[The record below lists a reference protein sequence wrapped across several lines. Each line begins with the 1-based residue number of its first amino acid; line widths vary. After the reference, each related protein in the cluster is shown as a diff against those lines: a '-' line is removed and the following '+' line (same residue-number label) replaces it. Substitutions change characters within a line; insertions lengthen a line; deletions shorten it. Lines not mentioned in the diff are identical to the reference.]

1 MTGASGAA
9 MLRSFAIAVIFGAAV
24 LSLTDATYAQNPP
37 WCAIMDNDGT
47 TQCNFYSQQQC
58 QQTISGVGGE
68 CIRNPAGNAPNDGQR
83 PPLFAPF
90 SDNARGLLPL
100 QSQDPGPPPGLGA
113 MPPPPNN

>member
-1 MTGASGAA
+1 
-9 MLRSFAIAVIFGAAV
+9 MLRIFAVAIVFGAAV
-24 LSLTDATYAQNPP
+24 LSITNGTYAQNPP

-58 QQTISGVGGE
+58 QQTISGIGGE

-83 PPLFAPF
+83 APLFGPLF
-90 SDNARGLLPL
+90 GPSSENAQGLLPL

>member
-1 MTGASGAA
+1 MQK
-9 MLRSFAIAVIFGAAV
+9 
-24 LSLTDATYAQNPP
+24 SLTMAAIFSATFMLTADPGYAQNPQ
-37 WCAIMDNDGT
+37 WCAIVNGD
-47 TQCNFYSQQQC
+47 TQCNFYTQQQC
-58 QQTISGVGGE
+58 LQNISGIGGE

-90 SDNARGLLPL
+90 APSSENAQGLLPL